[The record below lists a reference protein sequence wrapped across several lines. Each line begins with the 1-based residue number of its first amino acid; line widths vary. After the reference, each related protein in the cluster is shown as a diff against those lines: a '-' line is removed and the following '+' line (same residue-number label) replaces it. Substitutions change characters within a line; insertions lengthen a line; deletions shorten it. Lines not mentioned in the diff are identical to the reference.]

1 MGLKCVEFS
10 PENQWL
16 LITLRGGNES
26 VRACVRVCVCVC
38 ARVCMCVRVCEYA
51 SMYLCVCVYVQYEC
65 LCMSVCISM
74 CTSDCTYIYATYK
87 MLKSRQNKCNFHMPL
102 REF

>member
-26 VRACVRVCVCVC
+26 VRACVRVCVCG
-38 ARVCMCVRVCEYA
+38 A
-51 SMYLCVCVYVQYEC
+51 YLIERRIKVYRDHNK
-65 LCMSVCISM
+65 
-74 CTSDCTYIYATYK
+74 SDA
-87 MLKSRQNKCNFHMPL
+87 
-102 REF
+102 